1 MDQISLSRIN
11 QLHPKIRKEVKRI
24 YLEEVIP
31 SLPDNVMCRIT
42 QGVRTKQEQ
51 DALYAQGRTVL
62 FDNTGKRLGK
72 VTNAKFGQSFHNYGF
87 AIDFV
92 LLIDKDR
99 NGTFESVSWKVDS
112 IWMTVINIF
121 KKHGWKS
128 GADFKSFK
136 DYPHLEKT
144 FGYTWQQMKALYDA
158 GNFDNE
164 GYIVL

>member
-11 QLHPKIRKEVKRI
+11 KLHPKIRKEVKRI

-31 SLPDNVMCRIT
+31 CLPDNITCRIT
-42 QGVRTKQEQ
+42 QGLRTKAEQ

-62 FDNTGKRLGK
+62 FDNNGKRLGK
-72 VTNAKFGQSFHNYGF
+72 VTNAKFGQSFHSYGF

-92 LLIDKDR
+92 ILIDKDR
-99 NGTFESVSWKVDS
+99 NGTFETVSWKVDS
-112 IWMTVINIF
+112 AWMEVVNIF
-121 KKHGWKS
+121 KSNGYKWG
-128 GADFKSFK
+128 GNFQSFK

-158 GNFDNE
+158 GKFDDE
-164 GYIVL
+164 GYIIL